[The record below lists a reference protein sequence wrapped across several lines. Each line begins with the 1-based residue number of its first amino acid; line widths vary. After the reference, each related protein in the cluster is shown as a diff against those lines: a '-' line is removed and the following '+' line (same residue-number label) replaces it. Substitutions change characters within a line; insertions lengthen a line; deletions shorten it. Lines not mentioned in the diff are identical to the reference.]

1 MTEAVKKGSRI
12 ESTLGALVSHPTR
25 VKSYVILAERVASP
39 NEIALEIGLDVGH
52 VSYHVKKLAELD
64 MVELIDVRPVRGAN
78 EHFYKATKR
87 PIVSDA
93 DFEGMNPEERDAL
106 TRYTL
111 QLHLTDA
118 ARALEAGT
126 FDARTNRW
134 LVRMQLQVD
143 EEGFAELGELH
154 EEMYERKLEIEARS
168 AERMAAGES
177 TSIPTVDTAMFFEL
191 PTKRRR

>member
-1 MTEAVKKGSRI
+1 MTEAVKKGSGI

-39 NEIALEIGLDVGH
+39 NEIALEIGRDVGH
-52 VSYHVKKLAELD
+52 VSYHVKKLAQLGV
-64 MVELIDVRPVRGAN
+64 VELIDVRPVRGAN

-93 DFEGMNPEERDAL
+93 DFAAMSPEERDEL

-134 LVRMQLQVD
+134 LVRIQMQVD
-143 EEGFAELGELH
+143 EAGFAELGELH

-168 AERMAAGES
+168 AERMAAEN
-177 TSIPTVDTAMFFEL
+177 TASIPTVDTAMFFEL
-191 PTKRRR
+191 PGKRSR

>member
-1 MTEAVKKGSRI
+1 MTEAVKKGPRI

-39 NEIALEIGLDVGH
+39 NEIASEIGLDVGH
-52 VSYHVKKLAELD
+52 VSYHVKKLAE
-64 MVELIDVRPVRGAN
+64 MGVVELIDVRPVRGAN

-87 PIVSDA
+87 PIVSNA
-93 DFEGMNPEERDAL
+93 DFAEMTPEERDDL

-118 ARALEAGT
+118 SRALEAGT

-134 LVRMQLQVD
+134 LVRLQLQVD
-143 EEGFAELGELH
+143 EAGFAELGALH
-154 EEMYERKLEIEARS
+154 EEMYERKMEIEAKS
-168 AERMAAGES
+168 AARMAAEKT
-177 TSIPTVDTAMFFEL
+177 TSIPTVDTSMFFEL
-191 PTKRRR
+191 PAKRRR